1 MGDRDV
7 MGKAGFE
14 PPPWER
20 EAFDAL
26 AARRAEEQMARE
38 AMEAAAVS
46 PSAPIQEPDVPV
58 PAAVVEDVAVEV
70 AAEPVAEAPVRK
82 PATDD
87 RHVQAMLVQ
96 LQSEERTDRSAT
108 KWVAWAASGF
118 TAALGLAMLTAGLI
132 MIGKGGGTS
141 IGAIGSAVLSVF
153 GLIFIGMAAWVWIT
167 TSRSRGR

>member
-1 MGDRDV
+1 MGDQDV
-7 MGKAGFE
+7 NGKTGFE

-26 AARRAEEQMARE
+26 AARRADEQMTRE
-38 AMEAAAVS
+38 VLEAAAVS
-46 PSAPIQEPDVPV
+46 PGAPIQEPPT
-58 PAAVVEDVAVEV
+58 AAIEAES
-70 AAEPVAEAPVRK
+70 AAEGPGEAAKEAPAPK
-82 PATDD
+82 PATDE
-87 RHVQAMLVQ
+87 RVVQAMLVQ
-96 LQSEERTDRSAT
+96 LQSEERADRNAT

-118 TAALGLAMLTAGLI
+118 TVVVGLAMLIAGLL

-153 GLIFIGMAAWVWIT
+153 GLVFIGMAAWVWIT

>member
-1 MGDRDV
+1 MGDQDV
-7 MGKAGFE
+7 NGRTGFE

-26 AARRAEEQMARE
+26 AARRAEEQMTRQVL
-38 AMEAAAVS
+38 EAAAVS
-46 PSAPIQEPDVPV
+46 PAAPIQEPDEPLLAAIEAPGATGGQD
-58 PAAVVEDVAVEV
+58 PAADK
-70 AAEPVAEAPVRK
+70 APAPK
-82 PATDD
+82 PATDE
-87 RHVQAMLVQ
+87 RVVQAMLVQ
-96 LQSEERTDRSAT
+96 LQSEERADRNAT

-118 TAALGLAMLTAGLI
+118 TVVLGLAMLVAGLL

-153 GLIFIGMAAWVWIT
+153 GLVFIGMAAWVWIT